1 MRVIRLIKHYKN
13 IQKTHFSKIRTYIFR
28 NATDNRKLGG
38 NCIKEETNLTDPSTM
53 FQQTLGDFL
62 LNSSLRSNKK

>member
-53 FQQTLGDFL
+53 F
-62 LNSSLRSNKK
+62 

>member
-13 IQKTHFSKIRTYIFR
+13 IQKTHFSKIRIYIFR

-38 NCIKEETNLTDPSTM
+38 NCIKEETNLTDHLYYVLVDTRA
-53 FQQTLGDFL
+53 FLTEFKFKEQQ
-62 LNSSLRSNKK
+62 